1 MEDMDGQVIFLGNG
15 GSLLSHLACHNKKS
29 LELARSSKTNIL
41 GNFSYEICYSLSLI
55 FYRCRL

>member
-29 LELARSSKTNIL
+29 LELARSSKTNML
-41 GNFSYEICYSLSLI
+41 GNFSYEICYSL
-55 FYRCRL
+55 